1 MATKKKNKKPAKK
14 AVKKAGRA
22 ASPYKMLKAFAL
34 GFPQATEEHPWGDTA
49 IKVRGKTFVF
59 MGESAEGFGMSVKL
73 PRSREFA
80 LDYPGTRPTPYGLGK
95 SGWVSV
101 QCRDTK
107 AVPMTALKAW
117 ISESYRAIAP
127 KKLAATL
134 D

>member
-1 MATKKKNKKPAKK
+1 MAAKKKAKKPAKK
-14 AVKKAGRA
+14 AVKKAT
-22 ASPYKMLKAFAL
+22 SPYKTLKAFAL
-34 GFPQATEEHPWGDTA
+34 SFPESTEEHPWGDTA

-80 LDYPGTRPTPYGLGK
+80 LDYPGTKPTPYGLGK

-107 AVPMTALKAW
+107 AVPLEVLKAW
-117 ISESYRAIAP
+117 IGESYRAIAP
-127 KKLAATL
+127 KKLVASL
-134 D
+134 G